1 MTELAAEKNSLLIWD
16 LPLRLFHWSLVASIA
31 WSWIAIE
38 FFDNLQQHFYA
49 GYVTLTLL
57 LFRLAWGFAG
67 SYYSRFKRLFFSP
80 KESLDYARG
89 LFTNSSKR
97 YAGHSPIGSFA
108 VIALL
113 GLLVA
118 QVTTGLFST
127 DEYYFGPLASLVGQA
142 RMEQLTDLHKAIF
155 EWLQAMIVLHI
166 IAIAVYRLV
175 KKETLTA
182 AMITGRKDEKDL
194 ENSKPVSSQRR
205 LIGLLLLLLSIV
217 IAVILINFVAA
228 PVELD
233 ESSFY

>member
-1 MTELAAEKNSLLIWD
+1 MTQPTAENNSILIWD
-16 LPLRLFHWSLVASIA
+16 LPLRLFHWTLVASIA

-57 LFRLAWGFAG
+57 LFRVAWGFAG
-67 SYYSRFKRLFFSP
+67 SYYSQFKRLFFSP
-80 KESLDYARG
+80 KESLVYARG
-89 LFTNSSKR
+89 LFANSSKR
-97 YAGHSPIGSFA
+97 YAGHSPIGSYA

-113 GLLVA
+113 GFLLV

-142 RMEQLTDLHKAIF
+142 RMEQLTDLHKANF

-175 KKETLTA
+175 KKEPLTA
-182 AMITGRKDEKDL
+182 AMISGRKDNQDL
-194 ENSKPVSSQRR
+194 ENSKPIKSQRR
-205 LIGLLLLLLSIV
+205 LIGLLLMLVSIA
-217 IAVILINFVAA
+217 IAIILINFVAA